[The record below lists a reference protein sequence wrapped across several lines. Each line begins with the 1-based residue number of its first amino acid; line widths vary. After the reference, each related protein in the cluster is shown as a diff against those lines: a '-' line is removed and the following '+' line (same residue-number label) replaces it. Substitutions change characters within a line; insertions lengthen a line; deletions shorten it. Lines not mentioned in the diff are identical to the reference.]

1 MAGSSEEADAVQA
14 AIVTVLEVGGGDR
27 DYPMRNGFG
36 VRCYLEVRLP
46 QARTVQARAT
56 RVDRPELES

>member
-1 MAGSSEEADAVQA
+1 MADSSEEADAVQA
-14 AIVTVLEVGGGDR
+14 AIVTVLEVAGGDR

-36 VRCYLEVRLP
+36 VRRYLEVQLP

>member
-1 MAGSSEEADAVQA
+1 M
-14 AIVTVLEVGGGDR
+14 TVLEVAGGDR

-36 VRCYLEVRLP
+36 VRRYLEVQLP